1 MKKEGFKRL
10 IADRVQLVIE
20 RFRNRTEFAKAV
32 NIAPTTIASYLS
44 ECNGFTVPVAIA
56 VNCPE
61 ISLEWLFRGEGAMLI
76 GTPEPSTPE
85 PEAKPLPHPGAD
97 PAIIKILL
105 DRIEQQAVT
114 IANLTTEAQRY
125 RAALGIDQQ

>member
-1 MKKEGFKRL
+1 MGREEYKRELAERVGL
-10 IADRVQLVIE
+10 IAA
-20 RFRNRTEFAKAV
+20 RTSQYELAKRIGVA
-32 NIAPTTIASYLS
+32 TSTMSGYLGS
-44 ECNGFTVPVAIA
+44 LQGFTVPVAIA
-56 VNCPE
+56 HCCPE

-76 GTPEPSTPE
+76 GTPEPPTPE

-114 IANLTTEAQRY
+114 IADLTTENQRY
-125 RAALGIDQQ
+125 RTALGLK